1 MASYNV
7 HVDEH
12 LIFAAIFPMAL
23 FLSYIKSLSRLAI
36 ASGIANL
43 LEVVGISIVLEYLLR
58 DLDKIDM
65 TKRDKFR
72 SLDQVALAFGSAM
85 FAFEG
90 ISVVLPIYT
99 RMKQPNRMSGCWG
112 VINVSFAL
120 LCLLYFMIG
129 LFGFLKFGRE
139 AGDSI
144 TLNLPS
150 EPLYDAVRGL
160 FTVAV
165 FLTYPLQFYVPNEII
180 WNWAKKRFFGESR
193 GQANAD
199 TSADVTREPAPVV
212 TIMECDAD
220 ETVTEK
226 DDKPQEVEGQKNG
239 NSNHCEPIQ
248 TTGPSNASRDVLI
261 NRYEYF
267 CRTLIVIF
275 TFVVAI
281 SVPKLNLLMD
291 LIGSITGTTLS
302 LIFPALIHIAA
313 FWQDTKG
320 FSRVGMVLVDSL
332 IIIVGVTA
340 GLCGSVSSMISIVKS
355 FQN

>member
-7 HVDEH
+7 HVDER
-12 LIFAAIFPMAL
+12 LLFAAIFPMAL
-23 FLSYIKSLSRLAI
+23 FLSYIKSLGRLAI
-36 ASGIANL
+36 ASGFANI
-43 LEVVGISIVLEYLLR
+43 LEVIGVSIVLQYLLR
-58 DLDKIDM
+58 DLDNIDM

-72 SLDQVALAFGSAM
+72 SIDQVALGFGSAM

-90 ISVVLPIYT
+90 ISVVLPVYT
-99 RMKQPNRMSGCWG
+99 RMKQPSRMSGCWG
-112 VINVSFAL
+112 VINVSFAV
-120 LCLLYFMIG
+120 LCFLYFMIG
-129 LFGFLKFGRE
+129 FFGFLKFGRD

-180 WNWAKKRFFGESR
+180 WNWAQGKLFGESR
-193 GQANAD
+193 EQVRAD
-199 TSADVTREPAPVV
+199 PSADATREEPGPVV
-212 TIMECDAD
+212 SIIECDVD
-220 ETVTEK
+220 ETATEK
-226 DDKPQEVEGQKNG
+226 DEKPRDAESQKNG
-239 NSNHCEPIQ
+239 KSNHCDQ
-248 TTGPSNASRDVLI
+248 TDSPGADQRDVLM
-261 NRYEYF
+261 NRYEYC

-291 LIGSITGTTLS
+291 LIGSITGTILS

-332 IIIVGVTA
+332 IIMIGVFA
-340 GLCGSVSSMISIVKS
+340 GICGSISSMMSIVKS
-355 FQN
+355 YQD